1 MEEIVKHINDTNA
14 SYRALGAGDAKNTDL
29 FLDNEHY
36 ELFKDA
42 GEQITVRFN
51 RENLTK
57 AILFIASILPR
68 KYDNSAIHKNIYFS
82 TAFVFD
88 QIAFL
93 DSFFT
98 EDGIKVDNRT
108 QIWNAR
114 KDVLKAS
121 GEIDKRFY
129 FNGLF
134 EEIEYVNYKGERKT
148 AKFTIRNYLAGGYSD
163 LHIRKGNNGIF
174 DIWITNTREPY
185 NDSKEKGLEIL
196 DNTLSNPLQR
206 IFYGA
211 PGTGKSN
218 TIKRE
223 VDDKN
228 KVNYRVTFHPDSDYS
243 TFVGAY
249 KPSMKPTGVTL
260 ASGEKE
266 EVITYK
272 FVPQAFTKAYSAAW
286 NTEDDVY
293 LIIEE
298 INRGNCA
305 QIFGDLFQLLDRN
318 SDGFSEYPVDADSD
332 LAEHIRKK
340 LEKSSRTDFP
350 NGVKEGKKL
359 VLPSNLYIWATM
371 NTSDQSLFPI
381 DSAFKRRW
389 DWQYIPIADGN
400 EGWQIE
406 VNGLLYDWWGFI
418 EKINTQI
425 ASTTNSEDKK
435 LGYYFCKTNDKL
447 IDAKTFVGKVIFYL
461 WNDVFKDYDLEGDL
475 FKDDDN
481 SKLTFDKFFS
491 VHNGTTIINEGKIE
505 LFLSNLGV
513 EAVSAELED
522 EQENSNSDVSGNFT
536 KRHVKITKPDG
547 TIIEHNNSTTTLI
560 EVIKEVGPERV
571 ASLGLRLSSYGFVS
585 KERVN
590 DTKGYGNSQREVGN
604 GYYVITKLSTD
615 AKMAK
620 IMDISNQLNLGYT
633 VQVIELGG

>member
-14 SYRALGAGDAKNTDL
+14 SYRAIGAGDAKNTDL

-42 GEQITVRFN
+42 GEQVKVRFN

-68 KYDNSAIHKNIYFS
+68 KYDNSATHKTINFS

-93 DSFFT
+93 DGFFT
-98 EDGIKVDNRT
+98 VDGVKVDSRI

-114 KDVLKAS
+114 KDVPKAN

-129 FNGLF
+129 FNSLF
-134 EEIEYVNYKGERKT
+134 EEIEYTNYKGERKS

-163 LHIRKGNNGIF
+163 LHIKKANNGIF
-174 DIWITNTREPY
+174 DVWITNTLEPY
-185 NDSKEKGLEIL
+185 NDGKEKGLEIL
-196 DNTLSNPLQR
+196 DTTKPNPLQR

-218 TIKRE
+218 TIKCE

-228 KVNYRVTFHPDSDYS
+228 KDNYRVTFHPDSDYS

-272 FVPQAFTKAYSAAW
+272 FVPQAFTKAYTAAW

-318 SDGFSEYPVDADSD
+318 SDGFSEYPVDSDSD
-332 LAEHIRKK
+332 LAAHICKK

-350 NGVKEGKKL
+350 NGVREGKKL

-389 DWQYIPIADGN
+389 DWKYLPIEDAGKN
-400 EGWQIE
+400 WKIK
-406 VNGLLYDWWGFI
+406 VNGHNYEWYAFL
-418 EKINTQI
+418 ESINKEVLALTH
-425 ASTTNSEDKK
+425 SEDKQ
-435 LGYYFCKTNDKL
+435 LGYFFAKARDGVV
-447 IDAKTFVGKVIFYL
+447 DAEALVNKVYFYL
-461 WNDVFKDYDLEGDL
+461 WTDVFKDYDFESQKAFKKANTNEPIA
-475 FKDDDN
+475 FKD
-481 SKLTFDKFFS
+481 FFKKGE
-491 VHNGTTIINEGKIE
+491 VDEVMAEQVLI
-505 LFLSNLGV
+505 NLGLNRP
-513 EAVSAELED
+513 E
-522 EQENSNSDVSGNFT
+522 EN
-536 KRHVKITKPDG
+536 
-547 TIIEHNNSTTTLI
+547 E
-560 EVIKEVGPERV
+560 E
-571 ASLGLRLSSYGFVS
+571 
-585 KERVN
+585 
-590 DTKGYGNSQREVGN
+590 
-604 GYYVITKLSTD
+604 
-615 AKMAK
+615 
-620 IMDISNQLNLGYT
+620 
-633 VQVIELGG
+633 